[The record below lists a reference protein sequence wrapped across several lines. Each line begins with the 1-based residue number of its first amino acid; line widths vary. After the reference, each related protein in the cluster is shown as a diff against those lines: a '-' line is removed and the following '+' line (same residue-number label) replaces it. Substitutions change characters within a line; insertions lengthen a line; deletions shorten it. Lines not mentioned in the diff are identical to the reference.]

1 MATTSSTRPPTQGE
15 VPHAA
20 EGEPASDVP
29 TADVAD
35 WEQVLAQQP
44 QAAAP
49 EGAATSSV
57 PPPVQ
62 AGPPVAA
69 AKASP
74 GTRSLVDFPA
84 LSSVPV
90 LERPAPPAPVEPL
103 PSVEDSSASVIV
115 DPAQLT
121 AHQSSQP
128 LPGVHTPPP
137 GSPLPVLVLVD
148 QAQQAS
154 GEERQELSRR
164 INRWLDKMVREGGSR
179 HVADW
184 FHHLI
189 ESGRLEGLEDAA
201 GHGCHETAVLGLLAM
216 GFPYAL
222 EVRPEDLE
230 RVKPRQEQRKF
241 RRRETNLKG
250 TGAGVVLGGML
261 GEVLLNLLR
270 ARHVAG
276 TLTAEVILV
285 ALALVSL
292 LFSKPGTALRNVSL
306 AVLLVASLLSFF
318 LGVMG
323 GYAGLVSGLAGL
335 LAVLLFALHR
345 S

>member
-1 MATTSSTRPPTQGE
+1 M
-15 VPHAA
+15 
-20 EGEPASDVP
+20 
-29 TADVAD
+29 DVAD
-35 WEQVLAQQP
+35 WEQIPVEAVGTP
-44 QAAAP
+44 PVPPAP
-49 EGAATSSV
+49 LEGAAS
-57 PPPVQ
+57 PPPV
-62 AGPPVAA
+62 PE
-69 AKASP
+69 AKVRP
-74 GTRSLVDFPA
+74 GSRSLVDFPA

-90 LERPAPPAPVEPL
+90 LERSTPPIPAELLPAVEGF
-103 PSVEDSSASVIV
+103 DASVID

-121 AHQSSQP
+121 THLSSQP
-128 LPGVHTPPP
+128 LPGHNTPPP

-164 INRWLDKMVREGGSR
+164 INRWLDKMAREGGSR

-201 GHGCHETAVLGLLAM
+201 GHSCHETSVRGLLAM

-230 RVKPRQEQRKF
+230 RVKPRQEQRQF
-241 RRRETNLKG
+241 RRREANLKG
-250 TGAGVVLGGML
+250 TAAGVVVGGML

-270 ARHVAG
+270 GKHVAG
-276 TLTAEVILV
+276 TLTVEVVVAALTLV
-285 ALALVSL
+285 ALLVSQ
-292 LFSKPGTALRNVSL
+292 PRTPLRNMSL
-306 AVLLVASLLSFF
+306 AVLMVASLLSFF